1 MRGIERVERLGQ
13 IPRRLLEWWNK
24 FTAKQKT
31 IIISVAAGV
40 VLTFAILA
48 TILSRPQYEVL
59 ITCESTKEAS
69 EIIELLDGDG
79 IENSVTD
86 DGLIISVK
94 KEDIANATL
103 LLGANSYPADSY
115 GLDAALGGGF
125 STTESDKQKTY
136 KLYQEGH
143 LEDIMEAQKAV
154 NTAHVTLSIP
164 DNDGTLLAKEEESYA
179 SVMLDLSEELQP
191 GVAENFAKNIATALG
206 NKTTENITI
215 IDSNGNLLFS
225 GADEADGGSGVVN
238 TSNQIALKAEAER
251 LVKQEVTQVLL
262 GSNLYEDVKV
272 APNLIMDF
280 SVLNETEHTYT
291 QADENGQNVLSHE
304 ETYESEGTGGTG
316 GVPGTDTNT
325 EEATYVMEDGSNSNY
340 SVAQESRDYLPSER
354 IKDKTVPAGAVQY
367 DTSSI
372 AITASHYVIYKENE
386 LRNQGLLDGIT
397 FDEFMVQNSDMIKKE
412 VDEEMVTLVANA
424 TGIPADNISI
434 IAYDVPIFQAD
445 DGSGVAPSDIAQ
457 IALIVLVLA
466 LLGFVVFTSLRKER
480 NAFEPEKELS
490 VESLLQSTQEHQ
502 EIEDIDLEAK
512 SEVRRMVEKFVDENP
527 DSAAA
532 LLRNWLS
539 EEWG

>member
-1 MRGIERVERLGQ
+1 MERLRQ
-13 IPRRLLEWWNK
+13 IPQRLLEWWNK

-31 IIISVAAGV
+31 IIVSVAAGV
-40 VLTFAILA
+40 IITLAILA
-48 TILSRPQYEVL
+48 TILTRPQYEVL

-69 EIIELLDGDG
+69 EIKTLLDEDG
-79 IENSVTD
+79 IQNQVTD
-86 DGLIISVK
+86 DGLIISVR
-94 KEDIANATL
+94 KEDVSNATL

-115 GLDAALGGGF
+115 SLETALGGGF
-125 STTESDKQKTY
+125 SSTESDKQKTY

-143 LEDIMEAQKAV
+143 LEDIMEAQAAV
-154 NTAHVTLSIP
+154 NAAYVTLSLP
-164 DNDGTLLAKEEESYA
+164 DNDGTLLAKEEEAYA
-179 SVMLDLSEELQP
+179 SVMLDLNEELQP
-191 GVAENFAKNIATALG
+191 GVADNFAKNIATALG

-215 IDSNGNLLFS
+215 IDANGNLLFS
-225 GADEADGGSGVVN
+225 GADATESGSNVVN
-238 TSNQIALKAEAER
+238 TSNQIALKSEAER

-280 SVLNETEHTYT
+280 SAVNETEHTYT

-304 ETYESEGTGGTG
+304 DTYESEGSGGTG

-325 EEATYVMEDGSNSNY
+325 EEQTYVMENGSNSDY
-340 SVAQESRDYLPSER
+340 TVTEESRDYLPSER
-354 IKDKTVPAGAVQY
+354 ITDRVVPPGAVQY

-372 AITASHYVIYKENE
+372 AITASHYVIYKESD

-397 FDEFMVQNSDMIKKE
+397 FDEFMLQNSDMVRKD

-445 DGSGVAPSDIAQ
+445 DGSGIQASDIAQ
-457 IALIVLVLA
+457 ILLIVLVLA
-466 LLGFVVFTSLRKER
+466 LLGFVVFSSLRREKKEV
-480 NAFEPEKELS
+480 EPEEELS
-490 VESLLQSTQEHQ
+490 VESLLQTTQEHQ
-502 EIEDIDLEAK
+502 EVEDIDLESK
-512 SEVRRMVEKFVDENP
+512 SEVRMMVEKFVDENP
-527 DSAAA
+527 DAAAA
-532 LLRNWLS
+532 LLRNWLN